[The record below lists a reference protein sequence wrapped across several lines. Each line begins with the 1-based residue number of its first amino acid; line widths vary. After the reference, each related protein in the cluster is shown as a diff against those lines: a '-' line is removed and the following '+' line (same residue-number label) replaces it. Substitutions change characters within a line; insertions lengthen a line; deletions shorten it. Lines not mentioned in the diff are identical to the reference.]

1 MNPSLLELKGR
12 LLYFS
17 QCIHYMAQ
25 STLETKVCEVLQA
38 FYLKANL
45 KGLAS
50 VLRYYAGD
58 ITKLGSHQ
66 AHSYWRWI
74 DAVYFYLEATS
85 NRDISSHADV
95 QKLIFV
101 VEELSL
107 LEQAVN
113 AQPDLFGV
121 VYVEEGAQC

>member
-17 QCIHYMAQ
+17 ECIHHMAK
-25 STLETKVCEVLQA
+25 STLDPKVSEALKG

-50 VLRYYAGD
+50 MLRYYAGD

-66 AHSYWRWI
+66 AHSYWCWI
-74 DAVYFYLEATS
+74 DAVYFYLEVTS
-85 NRDISSHADV
+85 NRDISHHADV